1 MVFTSSNVITY
12 YAVSEATGEVL
23 WNFTNK
29 DAGEFIYNA
38 PIFVNGQ
45 VILIDKFNIASLNA
59 TTGKVVWS
67 FYTGDELYVAPTY
80 ADGKV
85 YDVTSQ
91 RHIFVLDATNNGEKL
106 ETTDMPSSSW
116 SSPTIANNM
125 LYIGCN
131 DWNLYAFREN
141 VTSQATAS
149 ASTVANSLK
158 LAPNSA
164 ILIGVTVIL
173 VVAVVA
179 MGYIIRKRNKK

>member
-1 MVFTSSNVITY
+1 M
-12 YAVSEATGEVL
+12 
-23 WNFTNK
+23 
-29 DAGEFIYNA
+29 
-38 PIFVNGQ
+38 
-45 VILIDKFNIASLNA
+45 
-59 TTGKVVWS
+59 
-67 FYTGDELYVAPTY
+67 YVAPTY

-141 VTSQATAS
+141 ITSQASTATS
-149 ASTVANSLK
+149 SNSFT
-158 LAPNSA
+158 LAPSTLA
-164 ILIGVTVIL
+164 LIGATGIV
-173 VVAVVA
+173 VVAVA
-179 MGYIIRKRNKK
+179 FAGYTIRKRSKKPVRL